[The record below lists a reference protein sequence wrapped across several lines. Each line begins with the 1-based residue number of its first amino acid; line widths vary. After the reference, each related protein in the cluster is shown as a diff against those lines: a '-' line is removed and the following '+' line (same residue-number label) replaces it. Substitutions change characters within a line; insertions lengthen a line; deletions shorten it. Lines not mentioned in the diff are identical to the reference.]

1 MLVCLHLNIAWQYLG
16 RQAWQSRR
24 KGKTCSILIPP
35 AEYFYP
41 CIINH
46 KAKNAMFEVLKSKE
60 EIKQRA
66 YVEAMRYRHW
76 FAGG

>member
-1 MLVCLHLNIAWQYLG
+1 
-16 RQAWQSRR
+16 
-24 KGKTCSILIPP
+24 
-35 AEYFYP
+35 
-41 CIINH
+41 
-46 KAKNAMFEVLKSKE
+46 MFEVLKSKE